1 MISLGKKTVNEQA
14 CEQYGSIK
22 NKSSLNLFMG
32 LV

>member
-1 MISLGKKTVNEQA
+1 MLSLGKKIANEQA

-22 NKSSLNLFMG
+22 NKSILNLFMD